1 MTSIPHPDP
10 ALFPGLNLP
19 PAGDVDPAAA
29 PYRHPPF
36 SNRRLEQVHADV
48 SLSPTTRAIALTLLR
63 LPSARR
69 EAEYEAARRDAPTLA
84 TVQNRLDQA
93 ARFHELDKILPLP
106 EAEQP
111 VVELAGEGIRSSWW
125 VGQPV
130 EVRLCRG
137 GPEQTWVAA
146 RLEEIDDLGRALVV
160 HLDDGYRGL
169 CALAD
174 LRPAPLPYLTIPNGV
189 RP

>member
-19 PAGDVDPAAA
+19 AAGDAELPPVVHRP
-29 PYRHPPF
+29 PPF

-48 SLSPTTRAIALTLLR
+48 SLSEPTRQVALVLLR
-63 LPSARR
+63 LPSGQR
-69 EAEYEAARRDAPTLA
+69 EAEYNACRKLVGSSEGVLELLRGAARL
-84 TVQNRLDQA
+84 
-93 ARFHELDKILPLP
+93 HELDQIFPP
-106 EAEQP
+106 AEAEQP

-125 VGQPV
+125 AGQPV
-130 EVRLCRG
+130 EVRLYRG

-169 CALAD
+169 CALAA
-174 LRPAPLPYLTIPNGV
+174 LRPAPLPYLTIPNGA